1 MSAFFVVA
9 TIVLL
14 LTSCIATRYLV
25 GLPLRWPGANFSEW
39 SEELFWLIMWP
50 IPLFLHIRDH
60 HKSPPPTEE
69 TAESADLESEETAE
83 PADEDA
89 EDAEDAAVS
98 ADSDSADDDSA
109 DDAGPDGDK
118 A

>member
-1 MSAFFVVA
+1 MLTFFVVA

-50 IPLFLHIRDH
+50 IPLFIHIRDH
-60 HKSPPPTEE
+60 HKSTTPPAAE
-69 TAESADLESEETAE
+69 TDDPADLESAETDN

-89 EDAEDAAVS
+89 EVS
-98 ADSDSADDDSA
+98 ADGDEVD
-109 DDAGPDGDK
+109 GGNPDEDK

>member
-1 MSAFFVVA
+1 MSTFFVVA

-50 IPLFLHIRDH
+50 IPLFIHIRDH
-60 HKSPPPTEE
+60 HKSTPTAEE
-69 TAESADLESEETAE
+69 TKETDDPADLESAET
-83 PADEDA
+83 DEDA
-89 EDAEDAAVS
+89 EVS
-98 ADSDSADDDSA
+98 DGDEADDSN
-109 DDAGPDGDK
+109 PDEDK